1 MFFQRRLQ
9 SLLVVFLVC
18 AGSIAAQTV
27 PAAHPAQTQTTQT
40 AQTAQAGASRA
51 QVQSIDVKLQEAL
64 RERDAII
71 RNLLE
76 RVSEL
81 EWRMNGGF
89 TTPARPDERP
99 VLTPASASRAVTS
112 VVADS
117 TYDTTER
124 QATEALD
131 QALIVRGGLLLPSGM
146 LEVDNTLSYFSSSSD
161 HLTVN
166 GFALLPILVVGDI
179 TSQRTRANYVLPT
192 FTSRLGLPGK
202 FQMEFDVPYGY
213 EQIQS
218 IDATNTVTNTSN
230 WGLGDIQAGVSRQLA
245 SEKGRVPDILA
256 NIRFKSTT
264 GADSFDLA
272 SSTTGLGTGFNALQ
286 GNLTLAKS
294 SDPVVFFGN
303 VSYTQN
309 FSATHTVAST
319 DPTAAPGST
328 VPGRINPGNS
338 VGFQLGSILA
348 LNPETSMTLGW
359 DQRWT
364 WTSQLNGSNIPS
376 SSLVEGTLRV
386 GTSYLY
392 APGRTVDLSFGVGLT
407 PDTPN
412 LQFSVGFPFRMSLW
426 GPRPSK
432 IPTK

>member
-1 MFFQRRLQ
+1 
-9 SLLVVFLVC
+9 
-18 AGSIAAQTV
+18 
-27 PAAHPAQTQTTQT
+27 
-40 AQTAQAGASRA
+40 
-51 QVQSIDVKLQEAL
+51 VKLQDAL

-81 EWRMNGGF
+81 EWRVNGGF
-89 TTPARPDERP
+89 TSAGSRDERP

-112 VVADS
+112 VVSDS
-117 TYDTTER
+117 TYDATER

-131 QALIVRGGLLLPSGM
+131 QALIVRGGLLLPSGT

-192 FTSRLGLPGK
+192 LTTRLGLPGK
-202 FQMEFDVPYGY
+202 FQMELDVPYGY

-218 IDATNTVTNTSN
+218 LDATNTVKNTSN

-245 SEKGRVPDILA
+245 SEKRRMPDILA

-264 GADSFDLA
+264 GVDSFNLA

-294 SDPVVFFGN
+294 SDPWCSLGTCRTRRTFL
-303 VSYTQN
+303 Q
-309 FSATHTVAST
+309 
-319 DPTAAPGST
+319 PTRS
-328 VPGRINPGNS
+328 RR
-338 VGFQLGSILA
+338 L
-348 LNPETSMTLGW
+348 
-359 DQRWT
+359 
-364 WTSQLNGSNIPS
+364 
-376 SSLVEGTLRV
+376 
-386 GTSYLY
+386 
-392 APGRTVDLSFGVGLT
+392 
-407 PDTPN
+407 
-412 LQFSVGFPFRMSLW
+412 
-426 GPRPSK
+426 
-432 IPTK
+432 IPTRLQGRRCRVTSIQAIRWGSHWGRFWR